1 MSNETENNTETEET
15 EEATEE
21 ATEETAKKI
30 IKPKFDLDLHTY
42 RLLQAEPF
50 FAALSRR
57 INKSETSAI
66 PTAGVRLNEGTG
78 TFEMIYN
85 PEFFERLTDVQ
96 KLGVLKHEFYH
107 IIFEHV
113 TGRLPPEGM
122 SKIWNIATDLS
133 INSFIMDELPEGG
146 CIPTRGMFET
156 YPKEQSAEW
165 YYSKLQQDKEN
176 QEGAYDPKHQQGQG
190 DGEGGEGQG
199 QPDSFD
205 DHSGWEEADEDTKQ
219 MAKERMRQAVEDA
232 VKEVQSRGQ
241 GWGTVGQSMQ
251 QKIVDMITP
260 KVDWKKVLR
269 YFIKTSQRS
278 NKRSTVRRINPRF
291 PYIHAGKKVNRQ
303 AKIAISID
311 QSGSVSDSMLTA
323 FFSELNGLSKLAEFT
338 VIPFDTDVY
347 EEKVY
352 VWKKGQRKASERVLC
367 GGTCFDAPTKYV
379 NDRGDFDGHIILTDM
394 EAPKPIPSKCQRI
407 WFTSDYH
414 AKNPY
419 FQTTEKVIGI
429 PIDGGH
435 V

>member
-1 MSNETENNTETEET
+1 MSETETNNTETT
-15 EEATEE
+15 EEVTEK
-21 ATEETAKKI
+21 ADKKI
-30 IKPKFDLDLHTY
+30 IKSSFDLDLHTY

-50 FAALSRR
+50 FSALSRR
-57 INKSETSAI
+57 INKSQTNAI
-66 PTAGVRLNEGTG
+66 PTAGVRLNEGSG

-85 PEFFERLTDVQ
+85 PEFFEKLTDVQ

-122 SKIWNIATDLS
+122 SKIWNIATDLA

-156 YPKEQSAEW
+156 YPSEQSAEW
-165 YYSKLQQDKEN
+165 YYSKLQKDQEN
-176 QEGAYDPKHQQGQG
+176 EEGAYDPKHGNQGQG
-190 DGEGGEGQG
+190 DGE
-199 QPDSFD
+199 PDSMD
-205 DHSGWEEADEDTKQ
+205 DHSGWGEADEDTKQ

-232 VKEVQSRGQ
+232 VKEVQNRGQ
-241 GWGTVGQSMQ
+241 GWGTVGASMQ
-251 QKIVDMITP
+251 EKIIDMITP

-278 NKRSTVRRINPRF
+278 NKRSTVRRVNPRY

-311 QSGSVSDSMLTA
+311 QSGSVSDAMLSA

-338 VIPFDTDVY
+338 VIPFDTDVD
-347 EEKVY
+347 ESKVY
-352 VWKKGQRKASERVLC
+352 VWKKGQRRATERVLC
-367 GGTCFDAPTKYV
+367 GGTCFDAPTKFV
-379 NDRGDFDGHIILTDM
+379 NNRGDFDGHIILTDM

-419 FQTTEKVIGI
+419 FTTNEKIIGI
-429 PIDGGH
+429 PIEG
-435 V
+435 